1 MIRSDKERL
10 GRRRKLASRTERGLF
25 WPVGALFLMFVPV
38 SFAAGEDL
46 GLKVAPGFRVSLYA
60 DHELAN
66 DIYAMTLDSQG
77 RVVVTSRGYI
87 KVLHDT
93 RGTGKADR
101 ATLFA
106 TTPTGGMGM
115 CFDGNDLY
123 FCGDGWFSCYR
134 DPEGKGRADKPPDRF
149 IRLAFAE
156 HGGHAMRKGPDG
168 WWYII
173 GGNDSGIGRQHV
185 TLPNSPVREPEVGAI
200 LRLTPDCKKC
210 EAIAHG
216 FRNPYDFDFNYLGDL
231 FTYDSD
237 VEREFFLPWY
247 TPTRVFHVG
256 YAGHHGWKLTG
267 YLRGWSRPD
276 YSLDTVDVLWP
287 VGRGSPTGVTCYR
300 HHQFPKHYRDGLFV
314 LDWTFGKVYFFPLEE
329 NGSTYRTQPEVFL
342 ESIGTNG
349 FDPTDI
355 AVGPDGSLFI
365 CMGGRGTRGA
375 VFRVDYVGGE
385 NTNTKQIIPPPSELD
400 SVLDA
405 PQPLDAW
412 SRARWVP
419 IARKLGRAPLIKV
432 IEDEAQSVH
441 RRIRAIEVMT
451 ELFGGLSEEVA
462 RFAAASSE
470 AFVRGR
476 TAWSL
481 DRQPCNGFG
490 QVLSKLAEDRHP
502 HVRCTAL
509 EALADHWPV
518 HEIDS
523 KQLSARLA
531 DSDKRVRQAAARLVA
546 MLPDSDWKQMWERR
560 EQLPPQGRLT
570 LGLAACWRKPD
581 SSNSDAVVELALSVL
596 SSVSDVDLR
605 LQAAR
610 LIILA
615 WGDCPFRNPAIEIHT
630 GYSLQYS
637 LRGKQ
642 SLIRRVLGEVRP
654 LFPSG
659 DERLDTET
667 SRLLAMLEDDDPTL
681 LERIASFWTPTSS
694 PTRDVHYLIVFSR
707 LRGGYGQELRQRFV
721 DTLLSLHHKLEGKEQ
736 RVKQVWNDRLSELVT
751 VSLRRDPRLA
761 VELVQHA
768 KFVSAGHVSLAFG
781 LPADVRKQAAR
792 LYLQR
797 VQQDSDFP
805 WSGELIELLGGLP
818 YEQIA
823 PALRSRWSDY
833 SLREAIVLQL
843 CQRPEPVDRE
853 KFLTELQSG
862 QDQVALACLRALEKL
877 PNDHSV
883 QNLVPLL
890 RLLRRL
896 EREPA
901 ARPLRQLTASV
912 LGKQMEQSFAIA
924 EKQTDS
930 IALQRAYEP
939 IFKNAEQKYP
949 ATVRALGSGAND
961 DLADWSGVVKKVDWS
976 KGDPARGQKVFR
988 DRACETCHAGTRAL
1002 GPDLSGV
1009 TSRLSRDDV
1018 FTAIIDPSR
1027 DVAPAYRTTTVE
1039 TRDGQLHT
1047 GIIIFESADGLIV
1060 QTGAATTVRLSTP
1073 DIVSRFPST
1082 RSLMPDG
1089 LLKDLKPGDLADL
1102 YRYLQTLTPGNPPMG
1117 KSK

>member
-1 MIRSDKERL
+1 
-10 GRRRKLASRTERGLF
+10 
-25 WPVGALFLMFVPV
+25 
-38 SFAAGEDL
+38 L

-66 DIYAMTLDSQG
+66 DIYAMTLDSHG

-106 TTPTGGMGM
+106 ESPTGGMGM

-134 DPEGKGRADKPPDRF
+134 DSEGKGRADKPPDRF

-185 TLPNSPVREPEVGAI
+185 TLPHSPVKEPDVGAI
-200 LRLTPDCKKC
+200 LRLTPDCSRC
-210 EAIAHG
+210 EVIAHG

-247 TPTRVFHVG
+247 TPTRIFHVG
-256 YAGHHGWKLTG
+256 YAAHHGWQLTG

-276 YSLDTVDVLWP
+276 YSPDTVDILWP
-287 VGRGSPTGVTCYR
+287 VGRGSPTGLTCYR
-300 HHQFPKHYRDGLFV
+300 HHQFPEHYRDGLFV
-314 LDWTFGKVYFFPLEE
+314 LDWTFGKVYFFPLEA
-329 NGSTYRTQPEVFL
+329 NGSTYRTRPEVFL

-355 AVGPDGSLFI
+355 AVAPDGSLFI

-385 NTNTKQIIPPPSELD
+385 NTNTKQIASPPSELD

-412 SRARWVP
+412 SRVRWLP
-419 IARKLGRAPLIKV
+419 IARRLGPAPFIKV
-432 IEDEAQSVH
+432 IEDEAQSAKH
-441 RRIRAIEVMT
+441 RVRAIEVMT
-451 ELFGGLSEEVA
+451 EVFGGLPKDVA
-462 RFAAASSE
+462 TSAARSSE
-470 AFVRGR
+470 AFVRSR
-476 TAWSL
+476 VAWSL
-481 DRQPCNGFG
+481 DRQPCGEFG
-490 QVLSKLAEDRHP
+490 QILAKLAEDGHA
-502 HVRCTAL
+502 HVRRTAL
-509 EALADHWPV
+509 EALADHWPLPG
-518 HEIDS
+518 IDS
-523 KQLSARLA
+523 KQISARLA
-531 DSDKRVRQAAARLVA
+531 DSDKRVRQAAARLAA
-546 MLPDSDWKQMWERR
+546 MLPDKDWQQLWERR
-560 EQLPPQGRLT
+560 EQLTPQGRLS

-581 SSNSDAVVELALSVL
+581 PKDSDAVVELALSVL
-596 SSVSDVDLR
+596 SATNDVDLR
-605 LQAAR
+605 LQAVR

-615 WGDCPFRNPAIEIHT
+615 WGDCHFKNPGIEIHT
-630 GYSLQYS
+630 GYSFQYS
-637 LRGKQ
+637 PRGKE
-642 SLIRRVLGEVRP
+642 SLIRRILGEVRP

-667 SRLLAMLEDDDPTL
+667 SRLLAMLEDDDPSVP
-681 LERIASFWTPTSS
+681 ERIASFWTPASS

-707 LRGGYGQELRQRFV
+707 LRGGYGTELRQRFA
-721 DTLLSLHHKLEGKEQ
+721 DTMLSLHLKLEGKEQ

-751 VSLRRDPRLA
+751 ISLRRDPRLA
-761 VELVQHA
+761 VELVQHP
-768 KFVSAGHVSLAFG
+768 KFVSAGHVGLALG
-781 LPADVRKQAAR
+781 LPADARKQAAR

-797 VQQDSDFP
+797 VQHDSDFP
-805 WSGELIELLGGLP
+805 WSGDLVELLGGLS
-818 YEQIA
+818 YEKVV
-823 PALRSRWSDY
+823 PVLRARWSDY

-843 CQRPEPVDRE
+843 CQRPEPEDRE
-853 KFLTELQSG
+853 KYLSGLQSG
-862 QDQVALACLRALEKL
+862 QDQVVLACLRALEKL
-877 PNDHSV
+877 PNDHSAE
-883 QNLVPLL
+883 NLVPLL

-901 ARPLRQLTASV
+901 ARPLRQLASSV
-912 LGKQMEQSFAIA
+912 LGKQMEQPFTIA
-924 EKQTDS
+924 EKQTGFL
-930 IALQRAYEP
+930 ALQRAYEP
-939 IFKNAEQKYP
+939 VFKCAEQKYP
-949 ATVRALGSGAND
+949 AAVRALGSGAND
-961 DLADWSGVVKKVDWS
+961 DVADWSRVLKNVEWS
-976 KGDPARGQKVFR
+976 KGDSARGQKVFR
-988 DRACETCHAGTRAL
+988 DRTCETCHAGTRAL

-1009 TSRLSRDDV
+1009 ASRLSREDL

-1073 DIVSRFPST
+1073 EIVSRFPST

-1089 LLKDLKPGDLADL
+1089 LLKDLKAADLADL
-1102 YRYLQTLTPGNPPMG
+1102 YRYLQTLTAANSLKGA
-1117 KSK
+1117 SK